1 MERPDFWQDQE
12 GAQKTIDRLKLLK
25 AIIEPVRELES
36 AVEDERVMLELAL
49 EEGDEATAAEVEAAA
64 AKLAEQI
71 GSLQFRTRLSG
82 RYDPKNAYVSIHAGA
97 GGTEAC
103 DWVSMLLRMYSRW
116 AENKKFDVRMVDS
129 TPGDE
134 AGFRSVTVH
143 MVGPYAY
150 GYLRAEIGV
159 HRLVRI
165 SPFDAGARRHTSFA
179 SVDAVPEYDED
190 IELEINEKDLR
201 IDTFRSSGAGGQH
214 VNVTDSAVR
223 ITHLPTGVVASCQNE
238 RSQHQNRRT
247 AMNILRAKLYRL
259 KEKERQEE
267 LAQLIGEKGE
277 IAWGNQIR
285 SYVLQP
291 YTMVKDHRTG
301 MEVGNVNAVLDGDI
315 DVFIEA
321 YLKRKK

>member
-12 GAQKTIDRLKLLK
+12 KAQGTIARLKALK
-25 AIIEPVRELES
+25 EIIEPVRELES
-36 AVEDERVMLELAL
+36 AVEDQKVMLELA
-49 EEGDEATAAEVEAAA
+49 EEEDDSETAAEVKAAA
-64 AKLAEQI
+64 SELRERMQR
-71 GSLQFRTRLSG
+71 LQFRTRLSG
-82 RYDPKNAYVSIHAGA
+82 PHDSKNTYVSIHAGA

-116 AENKKFDVRMVDS
+116 AENKKFDVKLVDS
-129 TPGDE
+129 TPGEE
-134 AGFRSVTVH
+134 AGFRSVTLHVT
-143 MVGPYAY
+143 GPYAY

-179 SVDAVPEYDED
+179 SVDAVPEYDEE
-190 IELEINEKDLR
+190 IELEINDKELR
-201 IDTFRSSGAGGQH
+201 IDTFRSGGAGGQH

-223 ITHLPTGVVASCQNE
+223 ITHMPTGLVVACQNE
-238 RSQHQNRRT
+238 RSQHQNKRT
-247 AMNILRAKLYRL
+247 AMKILKAKLYRL
-259 KEKERQEE
+259 KEKEREEE
-267 LAQLIGEKGE
+267 LTQLIGEKGE

-301 MEVGNVNAVLDGDI
+301 VEVGNVDAVLDGDI
-315 DVFIEA
+315 DRFIEV
-321 YLKRKK
+321 YLEKKK